1 MPTPPSDNPRFKRV
15 TVLLTVDEFDALKK
29 IENASEVI
37 RYALAGRLNREHFD
51 SSVIDSLKKSFGGSI
66 DLDEKIKEQKNEARR
81 KADEKMAKRLKSEA

>member
-1 MPTPPSDNPRFKRV
+1 MPVPPSENPRFKRV

-29 IENASEVI
+29 TNNVSEVI
-37 RYALAGRLNREHFD
+37 RYALAGRLNRGFD
-51 SSVIDSLKKSFGGSI
+51 SSVIDSLKKVFGGSI

>member
-1 MPTPPSDNPRFKRV
+1 MPTPPSENPRFKRV

-37 RYALAGRLNREHFD
+37 RYALAGRLNRDHFD
-51 SSVIDSLKKSFGGSI
+51 SSIIDTLKKAFGGSI